1 MKQLK
6 NVLVFFFFIVHGIG
20 AMELE
25 TSLSQFSPKLSPQLS
40 PRNRRC
46 DTSSSNHNNNSK
58 LIHELQAFNFARQE
72 KDISSGIM
80 IISPVKDDKSVVL
93 SKKNGIV
100 SLFSFREN
108 KEKPLINHHWVK
120 HIPMI
125 VAAQRKGSLLIV
137 AAGNYMSSDHIKKS
151 ECYVWHEGSFRNIET
166 KPLQAIAVN
175 NEGSLLAIADQSHS
189 ISLVDLVSN
198 KQTEPYHFFSVNKSE
213 RLVDIAFNP
222 DGTKLILAKTNELVL
237 MGCDKGRLDTIKR
250 FSNIIDIKNVY
261 FPFPGKVVYLTD
273 DQQVKTVSLFEVS
286 EGLETPRGFF
296 EKLVHDRVT
305 IDEAAGDTVA
315 LWTKNPKASGELRH
329 QIVVRKKYSN
339 KTEELVFEVP
349 EFRVHNTPTPDEK
362 YEYISKKGC
371 LKDSIHH
378 LTQVAL
384 RGNNL
389 VALGSNGKLYW
400 WNLVEDDNNKD
411 AKEPLL
417 DTLDEMLQLLKDDKS
432 EEKSDKSDKSSL
444 LVRSDG
450 IEKAHKSGRRFSG
463 HNIRARSKSEE
474 LDKKE
479 KKSVFDMLSMKKSDS
494 HGEPHQALPRKSVHH
509 NSTEEKH
516 TNVAPQGFKDSVGS
530 LPKGFKD
537 SMGSLP
543 RDNKKQEEKK

>member
-25 TSLSQFSPKLSPQLS
+25 KLSPQLSPQLS
-40 PRNRRC
+40 PRNRRR
-46 DTSSSNHNNNSK
+46 DQNVSNHNNNSE

-72 KDISSGIM
+72 KDISSGVM

-137 AAGNYMSSDHIKKS
+137 SAGNYTSSDHIKKS
-151 ECYVWHEGSFRNIET
+151 ECYIWHKGSFRNIEA

-175 NEGSLLAIADQSHS
+175 NEGSLLVMADQSHS

-222 DGTKLILAKTNELVL
+222 DGTKLILAKTSELVL
-237 MGCDKGRLDTIKR
+237 MGCDKGHLDTIKR

-261 FPFPGKVVYLTD
+261 FSFPDKVVYLTK

-286 EGLETPRGFF
+286 GDLETPRGCFK
-296 EKLVHDRVT
+296 KLEHDRVT
-305 IDEAAGDTVA
+305 IDEDAGNTVA
-315 LWTKNPKASGELRH
+315 LWTKNSNASGELRH

-400 WNLVEDDNNKD
+400 WNLVEDDNNKN
-411 AKEPLL
+411 AKKPLIEDL
-417 DTLDEMLQLLKDDKS
+417 DVMLQMLKDDKS
-432 EEKSDKSDKSSL
+432 EEKSDKLEEKSDKPDKSL
-444 LVRSDG
+444 LLTRSDG
-450 IEKAHKSGRRFSG
+450 IEKAHKSGKRLSG
-463 HNIRARSKSEE
+463 HNIIRGRSKSED
-474 LDKKE
+474 DKKE
-479 KKSVFDMLSMKKSDS
+479 KKSVFVMLSEKTLDNPK
-494 HGEPHQALPRKSVHH
+494 EVHQASFKEPQVSPRRTEKSQKGV
-509 NSTEEKH
+509 
-516 TNVAPQGFKDSVGS
+516 FKDSLSS
-530 LPKGFKD
+530 LGD
-537 SMGSLP
+537 V
-543 RDNKKQEEKK
+543 RKQEEKK